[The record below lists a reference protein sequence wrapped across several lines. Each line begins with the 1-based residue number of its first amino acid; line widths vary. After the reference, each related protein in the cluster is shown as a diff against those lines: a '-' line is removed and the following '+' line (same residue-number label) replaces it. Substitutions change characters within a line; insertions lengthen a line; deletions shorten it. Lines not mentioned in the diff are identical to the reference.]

1 MKCSW
6 RIRILRKTIYEA
18 AEHPRRG
25 RVKDRV
31 ISKRLCLGTRSSKSV
46 APGGLNLL
54 EWPMTSIVLGTQLH
68 ETLSVD
74 IEYI

>member
-6 RIRILRKTIYEA
+6 RIRISCKITYKV
-18 AEHPRRG
+18 AEHPSRG

-31 ISKRLCLGTRSSKSV
+31 VSKRLCLGTRSWKSV

-54 EWPMTSIVLGTQLH
+54 EWLMTSIVLGTQLH
-68 ETLSVD
+68 ETFSVD
-74 IEYI
+74 TEYG